1 MIKLDVPFKELK
13 TIHHL
18 ADIHIR
24 NLKRHGEYRNVF
36 KKLYKDLKDTLD
48 PNSVIYLAGDIV
60 HAKTEMSPELIRMVS
75 ELFTNLSKIRPT
87 CLPSCAEINS
97 GEPRPSS

>member
-24 NLKRHGEYRNVF
+24 NLKRHTEYREVF
-36 KKLYKDLKDTLD
+36 DKTYEKIKE
-48 PNSVIYLAGDIV
+48 NSDNAIIYIGGDIV
-60 HAKTEMSPELIRMVS
+60 HAKLDM
-75 ELFTNLSKIRPT
+75 
-87 CLPSCAEINS
+87 
-97 GEPRPSS
+97 